1 VEKINTYITLA
12 GPETVGNEYVN
23 DFLDPKN
30 HADGRA
36 PVIMSHHAFLGMATG
51 GVSGSTSGEVFFRAI
66 DGFMTGNVA
75 GIVKQRDLVA
85 SKTQLVL
92 NEVRTMLLLLL
103 LLLELVLLLVLLTL
117 LLMLLILTSV
127 LQWIPFLNDWCDP
140 ADAKRLFAKHS
151 DLGKDPRWQG
161 SATSGAACP
170 NWQDPK
176 SHGTKANRQTLGWN
190 AAAAAFAYGYGRLGL
205 VGYKYVGAD
214 QLIGGPW
221 PDNEPAVSC
230 LDWTTGQPNAKYWA
244 ITMLAKEMGTG
255 NKSFFDAN
263 ATAISSSSGSVS
275 APPPPMPSGCYTS
288 PKGTTYKVRG
298 LLRLLLRHIFLLVL
312 LELTSSV
319 LCSGARATCSP
330 QSLTTAATSAQL

>member
-1 VEKINTYITLA
+1 MEKINTYITLA

-190 AAAAAFAYGYGRLGL
+190 AAAAAFAYGNLGRQARTVKAAQNRQCQGIKGGKGGKGTCRDHAGTTRCATYLKRMKTL
-205 VGYKYVGAD
+205 CSNKRSVGYCQK
-214 QLIGGPW
+214 
-221 PDNEPAVSC
+221 
-230 LDWTTGQPNAKYWA
+230 
-244 ITMLAKEMGTG
+244 
-255 NKSFFDAN
+255 
-263 ATAISSSSGSVS
+263 
-275 APPPPMPSGCYTS
+275 
-288 PKGTTYKVRG
+288 
-298 LLRLLLRHIFLLVL
+298 
-312 LELTSSV
+312 
-319 LCSGARATCSP
+319 TCKKC
-330 QSLTTAATSAQL
+330 